1 MRSVSDNGA
10 TAPISA
16 LTNALSLGSN
26 RGHRTDD
33 FEARIIET
41 AVPGQLAY
49 VAKATGRRR
58 GEPTMRRQ
66 GDDQPTHVDQVES
79 RRHDAPQ
86 SRREKPAR
94 QWNLSPMR
102 TEIRRGADDLKT
114 KVIASRWPARA

>member
-1 MRSVSDNGA
+1 MPCVSDNGA

-16 LTNALSLGSN
+16 LTYAFSIGLDCG
-26 RGHRTDD
+26 RRTDD

-66 GDDQPTHVDQVES
+66 GDDQPTHVDEVES

-86 SRREKPAR
+86 SRREEACKA
-94 QWNLSPMR
+94 
-102 TEIRRGADDLKT
+102 TELVANADGDPPR
-114 KVIASRWPARA
+114 SR

>member
-1 MRSVSDNGA
+1 MPCVSDTGA

-16 LTNALSLGSN
+16 LTNAFSLGPN

-49 VAKATGRRR
+49 AAQATGRRR
-58 GEPTMRRQ
+58 GVPKMRRQ
-66 GDDQPTHVDQVES
+66 GDDQSTHVDQVES

-86 SRREKPAR
+86 SRREKACKA
-94 QWNLSPMR
+94 
-102 TEIRRGADDLKT
+102 TEPVANADGDPPR
-114 KVIASRWPARA
+114 SR

>member
-16 LTNALSLGSN
+16 LTYAFSIGLD
-26 RGHRTDD
+26 RGHETDD

-58 GEPTMRRQ
+58 GVPTMRRQ
-66 GDDQPTHVDQVES
+66 GVDQPTHVDRGES

-86 SRREKPAR
+86 SRRERACKATEPAG
-94 QWNLSPMR
+94 N
-102 TEIRRGADDLKT
+102 ADGDPPS
-114 KVIASRWPARA
+114 SR